1 MRSVMNTSKLL
12 ALGALLTFST
22 VATAQST
29 MLTALL
35 QPDSLVHQ
43 ELGEIDA
50 EDYAA
55 HPYGKGHLL
64 FLSTRGGTATT
75 AKDPQTNAPFARPYL
90 LRLKD
95 LKTLPY
101 ELPGILAEQ
110 PYHIGQ
116 CALMPDSSALI
127 ASHSRKKPYA
137 SGRVGMTLTYIPFNG
152 DKAKELPFIDA
163 TADYQHPWFDEKAY
177 TLYFASNVEGGKGG
191 YDLYK
196 STLSFDGVWSTPQAV
211 DIANTEANEVFPS
224 TSEDL
229 DLFFSRSSNNYG
241 LQLYHHGAADSTPAA
256 MALNNRGDDF
266 GLVLLND
273 STALF
278 SQSKRAGSPTN
289 LHIYSLPIPPPPPPV
304 DTAALA
310 AQALEDS
317 LTAAALKADSIA
329 AYDLANVDTP
339 DKKESAK
346 GKEKVNIWVT
356 DNTPEPGTTS
366 GYSIIVGGFVDR
378 DLADGFLESILGWAP
393 EAFLS
398 RYNDKYYVVHSIHK
412 SRDDANAAKTSV
424 NKRDYRAWVL
434 GKGLKSL

>member
-1 MRSVMNTSKLL
+1 MRSVLNTSTLL
-12 ALGALLTFST
+12 ALGAFLTFST
-22 VATAQST
+22 VAQGQNAMTE
-29 MLTALL
+29 ALA

-43 ELGEIDA
+43 ELGEAAA

-64 FLSTRGGTATT
+64 FLSTRGGNAIT
-75 AKDPQTNAPFARPYL
+75 AKDPETNAPFARPYL

-95 LKTLPY
+95 LKSLPYTLPSF
-101 ELPGILAEQ
+101 LAEQ

-127 ASHSRKKPYA
+127 ASHSRKKPYKN
-137 SGRVGMTLTYIPFNG
+137 GRVGMTLTYIPFNG

-163 TADYQHPWFDEKAY
+163 TADYQHPWFDAKDY
-177 TLYFASNVEGGKGG
+177 TLYFASNIEGGKGG

-211 DIANTEANEVFPS
+211 DIANTKEDEVFPS

-229 DLFFSRSSNNYG
+229 DLFFSRASRNYG
-241 LQLYHHGAADSTPAA
+241 LQLYHHGAGDTTPVA

-273 STALF
+273 SMALL
-278 SQSKRAGSPTN
+278 SQSKRGGSLTN
-289 LHIYSLPIPPPPPPV
+289 LHLYSTPPPPPV

-317 LTAAALKADSIA
+317 LTMAALKADSIA
-329 AYDLANVDTP
+329 AFNLANASEKAAPTG
-339 DKKESAK
+339 K
-346 GKEKVNIWVT
+346 GKKWVT

-366 GYSIIVGGFVDR
+366 GYSLIVGGFVDR
-378 DLADGFLESILGWAP
+378 DLADGFLESIVGWAP

-398 RYNDKYYVVHSIHK
+398 RFNQKYYVVHSVHK
-412 SRDDANAAKTSV
+412 YRDDASAAKASV

-434 GKGLKSL
+434 SMGLKSI

>member
-1 MRSVMNTSKLL
+1 
-12 ALGALLTFST
+12 
-22 VATAQST
+22 
-29 MLTALL
+29 
-35 QPDSLVHQ
+35 
-43 ELGEIDA
+43 
-50 EDYAA
+50 
-55 HPYGKGHLL
+55 
-64 FLSTRGGTATT
+64 
-75 AKDPQTNAPFARPYL
+75 
-90 LRLKD
+90 
-95 LKTLPY
+95 
-101 ELPGILAEQ
+101 
-110 PYHIGQ
+110 
-116 CALMPDSSALI
+116 MPDSSALI

-163 TADYQHPWFDEKAY
+163 TADYQHPWFDEKEY
-177 TLYFASNVEGGKGG
+177 TLYFASNVDGGKGG

-196 STLSFDGVWSTPQAV
+196 TTLSFDGVWSTPQAV
-211 DIANTEANEVFPS
+211 DIANTAANEVFPS

-229 DLFFSRSSNNYG
+229 DLFFARSSNNYG
-241 LQLYHHGAADSTPAA
+241 LQLYRQGMGDSTPVA

-329 AYDLANVDTP
+329 AFNLAN
-339 DKKESAK
+339 SAHQATAGK
-346 GKEKVNIWVT
+346 GKKWVT

-378 DLADGFLESILGWAP
+378 DLAEGFLEGILGWAP

-398 RYNDKYYVVHSIHK
+398 RYNDKYYVVHSMHK
-412 SRDDANAAKTSV
+412 SRDDADAAKASV

-434 GKGLKSL
+434 SRGLKSL

>member
-12 ALGALLTFST
+12 ALGALLTLST
-22 VATAQST
+22 VAKAQNAMT
-29 MLTALL
+29 EALA

-43 ELGEIDA
+43 ELGESGA

-64 FLSTRGGTATT
+64 FLSTRGGNAMT

-95 LKTLPY
+95 LKSLTYTLPSF
-101 ELPGILAEQ
+101 LAEQ

-127 ASHSRKKPYA
+127 ASHSRKKPYKN
-137 SGRVGMTLTYIPFNG
+137 GRVGMTLTYIPFNG

-163 TADYQHPWFDEKAY
+163 TADYQHPWFDAKDY
-177 TLYFASNVEGGKGG
+177 TLYFASNIEGGKGG

-196 STLSFDGVWSTPQAV
+196 STLSFDGVWSAPQAV
-211 DIANTEANEVFPS
+211 AIANTKDDEVFPS

-241 LQLYHHGAADSTPAA
+241 LQLYRQGMGDSTPVA

-289 LHIYSLPIPPPPPPV
+289 LHLYSLPIPPPPPPV

-329 AYDLANVDTP
+329 AFNLAN
-339 DKKESAK
+339 SAHQATAGK
-346 GKEKVNIWVT
+346 GKKWVT

-398 RYNDKYYVVHSIHK
+398 RYNDKYYVVHSMHK
-412 SRDDANAAKTSV
+412 SRDDANAAKASV
-424 NKRDYRAWVL
+424 NNRDYRAWVL

>member
-1 MRSVMNTSKLL
+1 MNTSTLL
-12 ALGALLTFST
+12 ALGAFLTFSS
-22 VATAQST
+22 VAQGQNAMTE
-29 MLTALL
+29 ALA

-43 ELGEIDA
+43 ELGEA
-50 EDYAA
+50 TSEDYAA

-64 FLSTRGGTATT
+64 FLSTRGGNAIT
-75 AKDPQTNAPFARPYL
+75 AKDPETNAPFARPYL
-90 LRLKD
+90 MRLKD
-95 LKTLPY
+95 LKSLPYTLP
-101 ELPGILAEQ
+101 GFLAEQ

-127 ASHSRKKPYA
+127 ASHSRKKPYKN
-137 SGRVGMTLTYIPFNG
+137 GRVGMTLTYIPFNG

-163 TADYQHPWFDEKAY
+163 TADYQHPWFDAKDY
-177 TLYFASNVEGGKGG
+177 TLYFASNIEGGKGG

-196 STLSFDGVWSTPQAV
+196 STLSFDGVWSTPQPV
-211 DIANTEANEVFPS
+211 DIANTKEDEVFPS

-229 DLFFSRSSNNYG
+229 DLFFSRGSRNYG
-241 LQLYHHGAADSTPAA
+241 LQLYHHGAGDTTPVA

-273 STALF
+273 SMALL
-278 SQSKRAGSPTN
+278 SQSKRGGSLTN
-289 LHIYSLPIPPPPPPV
+289 LHLYSTPPPPPI

-317 LTAAALKADSIA
+317 LTMAALAADSIA
-329 AYDLANVDTP
+329 AFNLANASEKAAPTG
-339 DKKESAK
+339 K
-346 GKEKVNIWVT
+346 GKKWVT

-366 GYSIIVGGFVDR
+366 GYSLIVGGFVDR
-378 DLADGFLESILGWAP
+378 DLAEGFLEGIVGWAP

-398 RYNDKYYVVHSIHK
+398 RFNEKYYVVHSVHK
-412 SRDDANAAKTSV
+412 YRDDASAAKASV

-434 GKGLKSL
+434 SMGLKSI

>member
-1 MRSVMNTSKLL
+1 MRSVLNTSTLL
-12 ALGALLTFST
+12 ALGAFLTFST
-22 VATAQST
+22 VAQGQNAMTG
-29 MLTALL
+29 ALA

-43 ELGEIDA
+43 ELGEAAA

-64 FLSTRGGTATT
+64 FLSTRGGNAIT
-75 AKDPQTNAPFARPYL
+75 AKDPETNAPFARPYL

-95 LKTLPY
+95 LKSLPYTLPSF
-101 ELPGILAEQ
+101 LAEQ

-127 ASHSRKKPYA
+127 ASHSRKKPYKN
-137 SGRVGMTLTYIPFNG
+137 GRVGMTLTYIPFNG

-163 TADYQHPWFDEKAY
+163 TADYQHPWFDAKDY
-177 TLYFASNVEGGKGG
+177 TLYFASNIEGGKGG

-211 DIANTEANEVFPS
+211 DIANTKEDEVFPS

-229 DLFFSRSSNNYG
+229 DLFFSRASRNYG
-241 LQLYHHGAADSTPAA
+241 LQLYHHGDGDTTPVA

-273 STALF
+273 SMALL
-278 SQSKRAGSPTN
+278 SQSKRGGSLTN
-289 LHIYSLPIPPPPPPV
+289 LHLYSTPPPPPV

-317 LTAAALKADSIA
+317 LTMAALKADSIA
-329 AYDLANVDTP
+329 AFNLANASEKAAPTG
-339 DKKESAK
+339 K
-346 GKEKVNIWVT
+346 GKKWVT
-356 DNTPEPGTTS
+356 DHTPEPGTTS
-366 GYSIIVGGFVDR
+366 GYSLIVGGFVDR
-378 DLADGFLESILGWAP
+378 DLADGFLESIVGWAP

-398 RYNDKYYVVHSIHK
+398 RYNKKYYVVHSVHK
-412 SRDDANAAKTSV
+412 YRDDASAAKASV

-434 GKGLKSL
+434 SKGLKSI

>member
-12 ALGALLTFST
+12 ALGALLTLST
-22 VATAQST
+22 LAKGQST
-29 MLTALL
+29 MIAALT

-43 ELGEIDA
+43 ELGESGA

-64 FLSTRGGTATT
+64 FLSTRSGNAMT

-101 ELPGILAEQ
+101 ALPDFLAEQ
-110 PYHIGQ
+110 SYHIGQ

-127 ASHSRKKPYA
+127 ASHSRKKPYKN
-137 SGRVGMTLTYIPFNG
+137 GRVGMTLTYIPFNG

-163 TADYQHPWFDEKAY
+163 TADYQHPWFDAKDY
-177 TLYFASNVEGGKGG
+177 TLYFASNIEGGKGG

-196 STLSFDGVWSTPQAV
+196 STLSFDGVWSAPQAV
-211 DIANTEANEVFPS
+211 AIANTKDDEVFPS

-241 LQLYHHGAADSTPAA
+241 LQLYRQGMGDSTPVA
-256 MALNNRGDDF
+256 MTLNNRGDDF

-317 LTAAALKADSIA
+317 LTMAALKADSIA
-329 AYDLANVDTP
+329 AFNLANSSDQAT
-339 DKKESAK
+339 AGK
-346 GKEKVNIWVT
+346 GKKWVT

-378 DLADGFLESILGWAP
+378 DLADGFLESIVGWAP

-398 RYNDKYYVVHSIHK
+398 RYNDKYYIVHSVHNY
-412 SRDDANAAKTSV
+412 REDASAAKASV
-424 NKRDYRAWVL
+424 NNRDYRAWVL
-434 GKGLKSL
+434 SKGLQSL

>member
-1 MRSVMNTSKLL
+1 MRSVLNTSTLL
-12 ALGALLTFST
+12 ALGAFLTFST
-22 VATAQST
+22 VAQGQNSMTE
-29 MLTALL
+29 ALA

-43 ELGEIDA
+43 ELGEAAA

-64 FLSTRGGTATT
+64 FLSTRGGNAIT
-75 AKDPQTNAPFARPYL
+75 AKDPETNAPFARPYL

-95 LKTLPY
+95 LKSLPYTLPSF
-101 ELPGILAEQ
+101 LAEQ

-127 ASHSRKKPYA
+127 ASHSRKKPYKN
-137 SGRVGMTLTYIPFNG
+137 GRVGMTLTYIPFNG

-163 TADYQHPWFDEKAY
+163 TADYQHPWFDAKDY
-177 TLYFASNVEGGKGG
+177 TLYFASNIEGGKGG

-211 DIANTEANEVFPS
+211 DIANTKEDEVFPS

-229 DLFFSRSSNNYG
+229 DLFFSRASRNYG
-241 LQLYHHGAADSTPAA
+241 LQLYHHGDGDTTPVA

-273 STALF
+273 SMALL
-278 SQSKRAGSPTN
+278 SQSKRGGSLTN
-289 LHIYSLPIPPPPPPV
+289 LHLYSTPPPPPV

-317 LTAAALKADSIA
+317 LTIAALKADSIA
-329 AYDLANVDTP
+329 AFNLANTSEKASP
-339 DKKESAK
+339 STK
-346 GKEKVNIWVT
+346 GKKWVT
-356 DNTPEPGTTS
+356 DHTPEPGTTS
-366 GYSIIVGGFVDR
+366 GYSLIVGGFVDR
-378 DLADGFLESILGWAP
+378 DLAEGFLESIVGWAP

-398 RYNDKYYVVHSIHK
+398 RYNEKYYVVHSVHNY
-412 SRDDANAAKTSV
+412 RDDASAAKASV

-434 GKGLKSL
+434 SKGLKSL

>member
-1 MRSVMNTSKLL
+1 MNTSTLL
-12 ALGALLTFST
+12 ALGAFLTFSS
-22 VATAQST
+22 VAQGQNAMTE
-29 MLTALL
+29 ALA

-43 ELGEIDA
+43 ELGEA
-50 EDYAA
+50 TSEDYAA

-64 FLSTRGGTATT
+64 FLSTRGGNAIS
-75 AKDPQTNAPFARPYL
+75 AKDPETNAPFARPYL
-90 LRLKD
+90 MRLKD
-95 LKTLPY
+95 LKSLPYTLP
-101 ELPGILAEQ
+101 GFLAEQ

-127 ASHSRKKPYA
+127 ASHSRKKPYKN
-137 SGRVGMTLTYIPFNG
+137 GRVGMTLTYIPFNG

-163 TADYQHPWFDEKAY
+163 TADYQHPWFDAKDY
-177 TLYFASNVEGGKGG
+177 TLYFASNIEGGKGG

-196 STLSFDGVWSTPQAV
+196 STLSFDGVWSTPQPV
-211 DIANTEANEVFPS
+211 DIANTKEDEVFPS

-229 DLFFSRSSNNYG
+229 DLFFSRGSRNYG
-241 LQLYHHGAADSTPAA
+241 LQLYHHGAGDTTPVA

-273 STALF
+273 SMALL
-278 SQSKRAGSPTN
+278 SQSKRGGSLTN
-289 LHIYSLPIPPPPPPV
+289 LHLYSTPPPPPI

-317 LTAAALKADSIA
+317 LTMAALAADSIA
-329 AYDLANVDTP
+329 AFNLANSSEQVAP
-339 DKKESAK
+339 SKK
-346 GKEKVNIWVT
+346 GKKWIT

-366 GYSIIVGGFVDR
+366 GYSLIVGGFVDR
-378 DLADGFLESILGWAP
+378 DLAEGFLEGIVGWAP

-398 RYNDKYYVVHSIHK
+398 RFNEKYYVVHSVHK
-412 SRDDANAAKTSV
+412 YRDDASAAKASV

-434 GKGLKSL
+434 SKGLKSI

>member
-1 MRSVMNTSKLL
+1 MRSVMNTSTLL
-12 ALGALLTFST
+12 ALGAFLTFSS
-22 VATAQST
+22 VAQGQNAMTE
-29 MLTALL
+29 ALA

-43 ELGEIDA
+43 ELGEA
-50 EDYAA
+50 TSEDYAA

-64 FLSTRGGTATT
+64 FLSTRGGNAIT
-75 AKDPQTNAPFARPYL
+75 AKDPETNAPFARPYL
-90 LRLKD
+90 MRLKD
-95 LKTLPY
+95 LKSLPYTLP
-101 ELPGILAEQ
+101 GFLAEQ

-127 ASHSRKKPYA
+127 ASHSRKKPYKN
-137 SGRVGMTLTYIPFNG
+137 GRVGMTLTYIPFNG

-163 TADYQHPWFDEKAY
+163 TADYQHPWFDAKDY
-177 TLYFASNVEGGKGG
+177 TLYFASNIEGGKGG

-196 STLSFDGVWSTPQAV
+196 STLSFDGVWSTPQPV
-211 DIANTEANEVFPS
+211 DIANTKEDEVFPS

-229 DLFFSRSSNNYG
+229 DLFFSRGSRNYG
-241 LQLYHHGAADSTPAA
+241 LQLYHHGAGDTTPVA

-273 STALF
+273 SMALL
-278 SQSKRAGSPTN
+278 SQSKRGGSLTN
-289 LHIYSLPIPPPPPPV
+289 LHLYSTPPPPPI

-317 LTAAALKADSIA
+317 LTMAALAADSIA
-329 AYDLANVDTP
+329 AFNLANASEKAAPTG
-339 DKKESAK
+339 K
-346 GKEKVNIWVT
+346 GKKWVT

-366 GYSIIVGGFVDR
+366 GYSLIVGGFVDR
-378 DLADGFLESILGWAP
+378 DLAEGFLEGIVGWAP

-398 RYNDKYYVVHSIHK
+398 RFNEKYYVVHSVHK
-412 SRDDANAAKTSV
+412 YRDDASAAKASV

-434 GKGLKSL
+434 SMGLKSI

>member
-1 MRSVMNTSKLL
+1 MRSVMNTSALF
-12 ALGALLTFST
+12 ALGAFLTLST
-22 VATAQST
+22 VAKGQST
-29 MLTALL
+29 MIAALA

-43 ELGEIDA
+43 ELGEAAA

-55 HPYGKGHLL
+55 HPYGEGHLL
-64 FLSTRGGTATT
+64 FLSTRNGTMMT

-101 ELPGILAEQ
+101 TLTGILAEQ
-110 PYHIGQ
+110 TYHIGQ
-116 CALMPDSSALI
+116 CALLPDSSALI
-127 ASHSRKKPYA
+127 ASHSRKKPYEN
-137 SGRVGMTLTYIPFNG
+137 GRIGMTLTYIPFNG
-152 DKAKELPFIDA
+152 DAAKTLPFVDEN
-163 TADYQHPWFDEKAY
+163 ADYQHPWFDAKDY
-177 TLYFASNVEGGKGG
+177 TLYFASNIEGGKGG

-196 STLSFDGVWSTPQAV
+196 STLSFDGVWSAPQSV
-211 DIANTEANEVFPS
+211 EIANTKEDEVFPS

-229 DLFFSRSSNNYG
+229 DLFFSRASKNYG
-241 LQLYHHGAADSTPAA
+241 LQLYQHGAGDSTPVA

-317 LTAAALKADSIA
+317 LTMAALKADSIA
-329 AYDLANVDTP
+329 AFNLANSSDQAT
-339 DKKESAK
+339 AGK
-346 GKEKVNIWVT
+346 GKKWVT

-378 DLADGFLESILGWAP
+378 DLAEGFLESIVGWAP

-398 RYNDKYYVVHSIHK
+398 RYNDKYYVVHSVHNY
-412 SRDDANAAKTSV
+412 REDASAAKASV
-424 NKRDYRAWVL
+424 NNRDYRAWVL
-434 GKGLKSL
+434 SKGLQSL

>member
-1 MRSVMNTSKLL
+1 MRSVMNTSALF
-12 ALGALLTFST
+12 ALGAFLTLST
-22 VATAQST
+22 VAKGQST
-29 MLTALL
+29 MIAALA

-43 ELGEIDA
+43 ELGEAAA

-55 HPYGKGHLL
+55 HPYGEGHLL
-64 FLSTRGGTATT
+64 FLSTRNSTMMT

-101 ELPGILAEQ
+101 TLTGILAEQ
-110 PYHIGQ
+110 TYHIGQ
-116 CALMPDSSALI
+116 CALLPDSSALI
-127 ASHSRKKPYA
+127 ASHSRKKPYKD
-137 SGRVGMTLTYIPFNG
+137 GRIGMTLTYIPFNG
-152 DKAKELPFIDA
+152 DAAKTLPFVDEN
-163 TADYQHPWFDEKAY
+163 ADYQHPWFDAKDY
-177 TLYFASNVEGGKGG
+177 TLYFASNIEGGKGG

-196 STLSFDGVWSTPQAV
+196 STLSFDGVWSAPQSLE
-211 DIANTEANEVFPS
+211 IANTEENEIFPS

-229 DLFFSRSSNNYG
+229 DLFFSRASRNYG
-241 LQLYHHGAADSTPAA
+241 LQLYHHGAGDTTPVA

-273 STALF
+273 SMALL
-278 SQSKRAGSPTN
+278 SQSKRGGSLTN
-289 LHIYSLPIPPPPPPV
+289 LHLYSTPPPPPV

-317 LTAAALKADSIA
+317 LTMAALKADSIA
-329 AYDLANVDTP
+329 AFNLANASEKAAPTG
-339 DKKESAK
+339 K
-346 GKEKVNIWVT
+346 GTKWVT

-366 GYSIIVGGFVDR
+366 GYSLIVGGFVDR
-378 DLADGFLESILGWAP
+378 DLAEGFLESIVGWAP

-398 RYNDKYYVVHSIHK
+398 RYNKKYYVVHSVHK
-412 SRDDANAAKTSV
+412 YRDDANGAKASV

-434 GKGLKSL
+434 SKGLQTL

>member
-1 MRSVMNTSKLL
+1 MNTSKLL
-12 ALGALLTFST
+12 ALGALLTLST
-22 VATAQST
+22 VAKAQNAMT
-29 MLTALL
+29 EALA

-43 ELGEIDA
+43 ELGESGA

-64 FLSTRGGTATT
+64 FLSTRGGNAMT
-75 AKDPQTNAPFARPYL
+75 AKDPHTNAPFARPYL

-95 LKTLPY
+95 LKSLTYTLPSF
-101 ELPGILAEQ
+101 LAEQ

-116 CALMPDSSALI
+116 SALMPYSSALI
-127 ASHSRKKPYA
+127 ASHSRKKPYKN
-137 SGRVGMTLTYIPFNG
+137 GRVGMTLTYIPFNG

-163 TADYQHPWFDEKAY
+163 TADYQHPWFDAKDY
-177 TLYFASNVEGGKGG
+177 TLYFASNIEGGKGG

-196 STLSFDGVWSTPQAV
+196 STLSFDGVWSAPQAV
-211 DIANTEANEVFPS
+211 AIANTKDDEVFPS

-241 LQLYHHGAADSTPAA
+241 LQLYRQGMGDSTPVA

-329 AYDLANVDTP
+329 AFNLAN
-339 DKKESAK
+339 SANQATAGK
-346 GKEKVNIWVT
+346 GKKWVT
-356 DNTPEPGTTS
+356 YNTPEPGTTS

-378 DLADGFLESILGWAP
+378 DLADGFLEGILGWAP

-398 RYNDKYYVVHSIHK
+398 RYNDKYYVVHSMYK
-412 SRDDANAAKTSV
+412 SRDDANAAKASV

-434 GKGLKSL
+434 SRGLKSL

>member
-1 MRSVMNTSKLL
+1 MNTSKLL
-12 ALGALLTFST
+12 ALGALLTLST
-22 VATAQST
+22 VAKAQNAMT
-29 MLTALL
+29 EALA

-43 ELGEIDA
+43 ELGESGA

-64 FLSTRGGTATT
+64 FLSTRGGNAMT

-101 ELPGILAEQ
+101 ALPDFLAEQ
-110 PYHIGQ
+110 SYHIGQ

-127 ASHSRKKPYA
+127 ASHSRKKPYKN
-137 SGRVGMTLTYIPFNG
+137 GRVGMTLTYIPFNG

-163 TADYQHPWFDEKAY
+163 TADYQHPWFDEKEY
-177 TLYFASNVEGGKGG
+177 TLYFASNVDGGKGG

-196 STLSFDGVWSTPQAV
+196 TTLSFDGVWSTPQAV
-211 DIANTEANEVFPS
+211 DIANTAANEVFPS

-241 LQLYHHGAADSTPAA
+241 LQLYRQGMGDSTPVA

-329 AYDLANVDTP
+329 AFNLAN
-339 DKKESAK
+339 SANQATAGK
-346 GKEKVNIWVT
+346 GKKWVT

-398 RYNDKYYVVHSIHK
+398 RYNDKYYVVHSMHK
-412 SRDDANAAKTSV
+412 SRDDANAAKASV

>member
-1 MRSVMNTSKLL
+1 MNTSKLL
-12 ALGALLTFST
+12 ALGALLTLST
-22 VATAQST
+22 VAKAQNA
-29 MLTALL
+29 MKEALA

-43 ELGEIDA
+43 ELGESGA

-64 FLSTRGGTATT
+64 FLSTRGGNAMT

-101 ELPGILAEQ
+101 ALPSFLAEQ
-110 PYHIGQ
+110 SYHIGQ

-127 ASHSRKKPYA
+127 ASHSRKKPYKN
-137 SGRVGMTLTYIPFNG
+137 GRVGMTLTYIPFNG

-163 TADYQHPWFDEKAY
+163 TADYQHPWFDEKEY
-177 TLYFASNVEGGKGG
+177 TLYFSSNVEGGKGG

-196 STLSFDGVWSTPQAV
+196 STLSFDGVWSTPQGV
-211 DIANTEANEVFPS
+211 DIANTAAHEVFPS

-229 DLFFSRSSNNYG
+229 DLYFSRSSKNYG
-241 LQLYHHGAADSTPAA
+241 LQLYRQGMGDSTPVA

-317 LTAAALKADSIA
+317 LTMAALKADSIA
-329 AYDLANVDTP
+329 AFNLANSSDQAT
-339 DKKESAK
+339 AGK
-346 GKEKVNIWVT
+346 GKKWVT

-378 DLADGFLESILGWAP
+378 DLAEGFLESIVGWAP

-398 RYNDKYYVVHSIHK
+398 RYNDKYYIVHSVHNY
-412 SRDDANAAKTSV
+412 REDASAAKASV
-424 NKRDYRAWVL
+424 NNRDYRAWVL
-434 GKGLKSL
+434 GRGLKTL

>member
-1 MRSVMNTSKLL
+1 MNTSKLL
-12 ALGALLTFST
+12 ALGALLTLST
-22 VATAQST
+22 LAKGQST
-29 MLTALL
+29 MIAALT

-43 ELGEIDA
+43 ELGESGA

-101 ELPGILAEQ
+101 ALPDFLAEQ
-110 PYHIGQ
+110 SYHIGQ

-127 ASHSRKKPYA
+127 ASHSRKKPYKN
-137 SGRVGMTLTYIPFNG
+137 GRVGMTLSYIPFNG
-152 DKAKELPFIDA
+152 DAAKTLPFVDED
-163 TADYQHPWFDEKAY
+163 ADYQHPWFDAKDY
-177 TLYFASNVEGGKGG
+177 TLYFASNIEGGKGG

-196 STLSFDGVWSTPQAV
+196 STLSFDGVWSAPQSLE
-211 DIANTEANEVFPS
+211 IANTEENEIFPS

-229 DLFFSRSSNNYG
+229 DLFFSRASKNYG
-241 LQLYHHGAADSTPAA
+241 LQLYKHSAGDSTPVA
-256 MALNNRGDDF
+256 MALNNRGDEF

-278 SQSKRAGSPTN
+278 SQSKRPGSPTN
-289 LHIYSLPIPPPPPPV
+289 LQLYSLPIPPPPPPI

-317 LTAAALKADSIA
+317 LTIAALKADSIA
-329 AYDLANVDTP
+329 AFNLANVSENTAP
-339 DKKESAK
+339 SAK
-346 GKEKVNIWVT
+346 GTKWVT

-366 GYSIIVGGFVDR
+366 GYSLIVGGFVDR
-378 DLADGFLESILGWAP
+378 DLAEGFLESIVGWAP

-398 RYNDKYYVVHSIHK
+398 RYNEKYYVVHSIHNY
-412 SRDDANAAKTSV
+412 RDDANAAKASV
-424 NKRDYRAWVL
+424 NNRDYRAWVL
-434 GKGLKSL
+434 SKGLQTL

>member
-12 ALGALLTFST
+12 ALGALLTLST
-22 VATAQST
+22 VAKAQNAMT
-29 MLTALL
+29 EALA

-43 ELGEIDA
+43 ELGESGA

-64 FLSTRGGTATT
+64 FLSTRGGNAMT

-101 ELPGILAEQ
+101 ALPDFLAEQ
-110 PYHIGQ
+110 SYHIGQ

-127 ASHSRKKPYA
+127 ASHSRKKPYKN
-137 SGRVGMTLTYIPFNG
+137 GRVGMTLSYIPFNG

-163 TADYQHPWFDEKAY
+163 TADYQHPWFDAKDY
-177 TLYFASNVEGGKGG
+177 TLYFASNIEGGKGG

-196 STLSFDGVWSTPQAV
+196 STLSFDGVWSAPQAV
-211 DIANTEANEVFPS
+211 AIANTKEDEVFPS

-229 DLFFSRSSNNYG
+229 DLFFARSSNNYG
-241 LQLYHHGAADSTPAA
+241 LQLYHHGMGDSTPVA

-317 LTAAALKADSIA
+317 LTMAALKADSIA
-329 AYDLANVDTP
+329 AFNLANSSDQAT
-339 DKKESAK
+339 AGK
-346 GKEKVNIWVT
+346 GKKWVT

-366 GYSIIVGGFVDR
+366 GYSVIVGGFVDR

-398 RYNDKYYVVHSIHK
+398 RYNDKYYIVHSVHNY
-412 SRDDANAAKTSV
+412 REDASAAKASV
-424 NKRDYRAWVL
+424 NNRDYRAWVL
-434 GKGLKSL
+434 SRGLKSL

>member
-1 MRSVMNTSKLL
+1 MNTSKLL
-12 ALGALLTFST
+12 ALGALLTLST
-22 VATAQST
+22 IAKAQNA
-29 MLTALL
+29 MKEALA

-43 ELGEIDA
+43 ELGESGA

-64 FLSTRGGTATT
+64 FLSTRGGNAMT

-101 ELPGILAEQ
+101 ALPSFLAEQ
-110 PYHIGQ
+110 SYHIGQ

-127 ASHSRKKPYA
+127 ASHSRKKPYKN
-137 SGRVGMTLTYIPFNG
+137 GRVGMTLTYIPFNG

-163 TADYQHPWFDEKAY
+163 TADYQHPWFDAKDY
-177 TLYFASNVEGGKGG
+177 TLYFASNIEGGKGG

-196 STLSFDGVWSTPQAV
+196 STLSFDGVWSAPQAV
-211 DIANTEANEVFPS
+211 GIANTKDDEVFPS

-229 DLFFSRSSNNYG
+229 DLFFSRASRNYG
-241 LQLYHHGAADSTPAA
+241 LQLYHHGAGDSTPVA
-256 MALNNRGDDF
+256 MALNNRGDEF

-317 LTAAALKADSIA
+317 LTMAALKADSIA
-329 AYDLANVDTP
+329 AFNLANSSDQAT
-339 DKKESAK
+339 AGK
-346 GKEKVNIWVT
+346 GKKWVT

-378 DLADGFLESILGWAP
+378 DLAEGFLESIVGWAP

-398 RYNDKYYVVHSIHK
+398 RYNDKYYVVHSVHNY
-412 SRDDANAAKTSV
+412 REDASAAKASV
-424 NKRDYRAWVL
+424 NNRDYRAWVL
-434 GKGLKSL
+434 SRGLQSL

>member
-1 MRSVMNTSKLL
+1 MNTSKLL
-12 ALGALLTFST
+12 ALGALLTLST
-22 VATAQST
+22 VAKAQNAMT
-29 MLTALL
+29 EALA

-43 ELGEIDA
+43 ELGESGA

-64 FLSTRGGTATT
+64 FLSTRGGNAMT

-101 ELPGILAEQ
+101 ALPGFLAEQ
-110 PYHIGQ
+110 SHHIGQ
-116 CALMPDSSALI
+116 SALMPDSSALI
-127 ASHSRKKPYA
+127 ASHSRKKPYKN
-137 SGRVGMTLTYIPFNG
+137 GRVGMTLTYIPFNG

-163 TADYQHPWFDEKAY
+163 TADYQHPWFDAKDY
-177 TLYFASNVEGGKGG
+177 TLYFASNIEGGKGG

-196 STLSFDGVWSTPQAV
+196 STLSFDGVWSAPQAV
-211 DIANTEANEVFPS
+211 AIANTKDDEVFPS

-241 LQLYHHGAADSTPAA
+241 LQLYRQGMGDSTPVA

-329 AYDLANVDTP
+329 AFNLAN
-339 DKKESAK
+339 SADQATAGK
-346 GKEKVNIWVT
+346 GKKWVT

-398 RYNDKYYVVHSIHK
+398 RYNDKYYVVHSMHK
-412 SRDDANAAKTSV
+412 SRDDANAAKASV
-424 NKRDYRAWVL
+424 NNRDYRAWIL

>member
-1 MRSVMNTSKLL
+1 MNTSKLL
-12 ALGALLTFST
+12 ALGALLTLST
-22 VATAQST
+22 VAKAQNA
-29 MLTALL
+29 MKEALA

-43 ELGEIDA
+43 ELGESGA

-64 FLSTRGGTATT
+64 FLSTRGGNAMT

-101 ELPGILAEQ
+101 ALPSFLAEQ
-110 PYHIGQ
+110 SYHIGQ

-127 ASHSRKKPYA
+127 ASHSRKKPYKN
-137 SGRVGMTLTYIPFNG
+137 GRVGMTLTYIPFNG

-163 TADYQHPWFDEKAY
+163 TADYQHPWFDAKDY
-177 TLYFASNVEGGKGG
+177 TLYFASNIEGGKGG

-196 STLSFDGVWSTPQAV
+196 STLSFDGVWSAPQAV
-211 DIANTEANEVFPS
+211 AIANTKDDEVFPS

-229 DLFFSRSSNNYG
+229 DLFFSRASRNYG
-241 LQLYHHGAADSTPAA
+241 LQLYHHGAGDSTPVA

-329 AYDLANVDTP
+329 AFNLANSSDQAT
-339 DKKESAK
+339 AGK
-346 GKEKVNIWVT
+346 GKKWVT

-378 DLADGFLESILGWAP
+378 DLAEGFLESIVGWAP

-398 RYNDKYYVVHSIHK
+398 RYNDKYYIVHSVHNY
-412 SRDDANAAKTSV
+412 REDASAAKASV
-424 NKRDYRAWVL
+424 NNRDYRAWVL
-434 GKGLKSL
+434 GRGLKTL

>member
-12 ALGALLTFST
+12 ALGALLTLST
-22 VATAQST
+22 VAKAQNAMT
-29 MLTALL
+29 EALA

-43 ELGEIDA
+43 ELGESGA

-64 FLSTRGGTATT
+64 FLSTRGGNAMT

-101 ELPGILAEQ
+101 ALPGFLAEQ
-110 PYHIGQ
+110 SHHIGQ
-116 CALMPDSSALI
+116 SALMPDSSALI
-127 ASHSRKKPYA
+127 ASHSRKKPYKN
-137 SGRVGMTLTYIPFNG
+137 GRVGMTLTYIPFNG

-163 TADYQHPWFDEKAY
+163 TADYQHPWFDAKDY
-177 TLYFASNVEGGKGG
+177 TLYFASNIEGGKGG

-196 STLSFDGVWSTPQAV
+196 STLSFDGVWSAPQAV
-211 DIANTEANEVFPS
+211 AIANTKDDEVFPS

-241 LQLYHHGAADSTPAA
+241 LQLYRQGMGDSTPVA

-317 LTAAALKADSIA
+317 LTMAALKADSIA
-329 AYDLANVDTP
+329 AFNLANSSDQAT
-339 DKKESAK
+339 AGK
-346 GKEKVNIWVT
+346 GKKWVT

-398 RYNDKYYVVHSIHK
+398 RYNDKYYVVHSMHK
-412 SRDDANAAKTSV
+412 SRDDANAAKASV
-424 NKRDYRAWVL
+424 NNRDYRAWIL